1 MQDVTDLHYRT
12 VISAI
17 TNGRVVPFLGA
28 GANLCDRP
36 DGAAFEE
43 HGPYLPS
50 GSELAAH
57 LARNFGCPPSQDLAR
72 VAQYI
77 ALVGGGTGAL
87 YQALHL
93 LFNVN
98 YPPTLIHSL
107 LAVLPRLLR
116 DKGLPPHYQLIVT
129 TNYDDLLERAFH
141 AAREEFDIV
150 SYVAEGDNRGKFL
163 HWSYVFT
170 PRPKLPTQDEET
182 YQRQVEQE
190 RNEFWEQWPPRVEPR
205 PRLIEIPNEYCDV
218 AIDKRP
224 VILKL
229 HGAVDRIT
237 ATDLVEPLD
246 SFVITDDDYIDYL
259 TRSDIT
265 NLVPKNVAAKLGNSN
280 FWFLGYSLR
289 DWNLRVIL
297 RRIWGAQKLKWS
309 SWAIQLEPEDL
320 DQIFWLRRDIQI
332 LNAGL
337 KNYVTQLVDRFEAQS
352 YIAELAKRFEGV
364 GNQSKAPSLML
375 GGRA

>member
-1 MQDVTDLHYRT
+1 MQDVNELHYRT
-12 VISAI
+12 VISAL

-50 GSELAAH
+50 GSELAAY
-57 LARNFGCPPSQDLAR
+57 LARSFGCPPSEDLAR

-87 YQALHL
+87 YQALRL
-93 LFNVN
+93 LFDVN
-98 YPPTLIHSL
+98 YPPTLIHKL
-107 LAVLPRLLR
+107 LAVLPRALR
-116 DKGLPPHYQLIVT
+116 DAGHPPRYQLIVT
-129 TNYDDLLERAFH
+129 TNYDDVLERTFH
-141 AAREEFDIV
+141 AARQEFDIV
-150 SYVAEGDNRGKFL
+150 SYVAEGEQRGKFL
-163 HWSYVFT
+163 HWSYVFEPK
-170 PRPKLPTQDEET
+170 PRREDQDPLD
-182 YQRQVEQE
+182 YQRQVELDRE
-190 RNEFWEQWPPRVEPR
+190 EFWELWPPRVEPR
-205 PRLIEIPNEYCDV
+205 PKLIEIPNEYSGV
-218 AIDKRP
+218 SIDRRP
-224 VILKL
+224 TILKL
-229 HGAVDRIT
+229 HGAVDRISPP
-237 ATDLVEPLD
+237 EMIERLD

-259 TRSDIT
+259 TRSDIA

-280 FWFLGYSLR
+280 FLFLGYSLR

-320 DQIFWLRRDIQI
+320 DQIFWMRRDIQI

-337 KNYVTQLVDRFEAQS
+337 KNYITQLIALLGAER
-352 YIAELAKRFEGV
+352 YIRELDERIEEIENRRQV
-364 GNQSKAPSLML
+364 RPLTI
-375 GGRA
+375 GGQV

>member
-1 MQDVTDLHYRT
+1 MQELSDRHYHT
-12 VISAI
+12 IISAI

-50 GSELAAH
+50 GSELAAY
-57 LARNFGCPPSQDLAR
+57 LARTFGCPPSEDLAR

-77 ALVGGGTGAL
+77 ALLGGGTGAL
-87 YQALHL
+87 YQALRL
-93 LFNVN
+93 LFDVN
-98 YPPTLIHSL
+98 YPPTLIHKL
-107 LAVLPRLLR
+107 LAVLPRVLR
-116 DKGLPPHYQLIVT
+116 ETGQPPRYQLIVT
-129 TNYDDLLERAFH
+129 TNYDDVLERTFH

-150 SYVAEGDNRGKFL
+150 SYVAEGDQRGKFL
-163 HWSYVFT
+163 HWSYVFAPT
-170 PRPKLPTQDEET
+170 PKRENQDDLD
-182 YQRQVEQE
+182 YQEQVKKE
-190 RNEFWEQWPPRVEPR
+190 REEFWQRWPPSVEPR
-205 PRLIEIPNEYCDV
+205 PRLIDIPNEYSGV
-218 AIDKRP
+218 SIDQRP

-229 HGAVDRIT
+229 HGAVDRISPPEM
-237 ATDLVEPLD
+237 LERLD

-259 TRSDIT
+259 TRSDIA

-280 FWFLGYSLR
+280 FLFLGYSLR

-337 KNYVTQLVDRFEAQS
+337 KEYVTHVISLLGAEP
-352 YIAELAKRFEGV
+352 YIRELDD
-364 GNQSKAPSLML
+364 SLEEMENRRRVLAL
-375 GGRA
+375 GTGGKV

>member
-1 MQDVTDLHYRT
+1 MQDVTDLHYHT

-17 TNGRVVPFLGA
+17 TSGRIVPFLGA

-36 DGAAFEE
+36 DGAPFEL

-50 GSELAAH
+50 GSELAQY
-57 LARNFGCPPSQDLAR
+57 LANNFGIPASPDLAR

-87 YQALHL
+87 YQALRL

-98 YPPTLIHSL
+98 YPPTLIHRL
-107 LAVLPRLLR
+107 LAVLPRVQR
-116 DKGLPPHYQLIVT
+116 DRGLPPHYQLIVT
-129 TNYDDLLERAFH
+129 TNYDDVLERAFH

-150 SYVAEGDNRGKFL
+150 SYVAEGDHRGKFL

-170 PRPKLPTQDEET
+170 PTPKLLNQDEDD

-190 RNEFWEQWPPRVEPR
+190 SEDYWQQWPPPVEPR
-205 PRLIEIPNEYCDV
+205 PSLIDIPNEYCAV
-218 AIDKRP
+218 AVDKRT

-229 HGAVDRIT
+229 HGAVDRVT
-237 ATDLVEPLD
+237 ATDVVEPLD

-320 DQIFWLRRDIQI
+320 DQIFWMRRDIQI
-332 LNAGL
+332 VNARL
-337 KNYVTQLVDRFEAQS
+337 REYVLQLIDRVDAQP
-352 YIAELAKRFEGV
+352 YLGELEVRCAVV
-364 GNQSKAPSLML
+364 GSTSTAPVVL
-375 GGRA
+375 GGQL

>member
-1 MQDVTDLHYRT
+1 MQDVTDLHYHT
-12 VISAI
+12 VLSAI
-17 TNGRVVPFLGA
+17 TSGRVVPFLGA

-36 DGAAFEE
+36 DGATFEE
-43 HGPYLPS
+43 RGPYLPS
-50 GSELAAH
+50 GSELSNY
-57 LARNFGCPPSQDLAR
+57 LARSFGIPESPDLAR

-87 YQALHL
+87 YQALRL

-98 YPPTLIHSL
+98 YPPTLIHRL
-107 LAVLPRLLR
+107 LAVLPRVLR

-129 TNYDDLLERAFH
+129 TNYDDVLERAFH
-141 AAREEFDIV
+141 AAREDFDVV
-150 SYVAEGDNRGKFL
+150 SYVAEGDSRGKFL
-163 HWSYVFT
+163 HWSHAFT
-170 PRPKLPTQDEET
+170 PRPQLPGESDEVYKL
-182 YQRQVEQE
+182 QVDQE
-190 RNEFWEQWPPRVEPR
+190 REEFWREWPPRVEPR
-205 PRLIEIPNEYCDV
+205 PRLIDIPNEYCDV
-218 AIDKRP
+218 GIDKRT

-229 HGAVDRIT
+229 HGAVDRVT
-237 ATDLVEPLD
+237 PTEAVEPLD

-265 NLVPKNVAAKLGNSN
+265 NLVPKNVAVKLGNSN

-320 DQIFWLRRDIQI
+320 DQIFWMRRDIQI

-337 KNYVTQLVDRFEAQS
+337 KDYVTQIIQRLGAETHLNELDTRFDEMGTVS
-352 YIAELAKRFEGV
+352 E
-364 GNQSKAPSLML
+364 APSLAL
-375 GGRA
+375 GGQL